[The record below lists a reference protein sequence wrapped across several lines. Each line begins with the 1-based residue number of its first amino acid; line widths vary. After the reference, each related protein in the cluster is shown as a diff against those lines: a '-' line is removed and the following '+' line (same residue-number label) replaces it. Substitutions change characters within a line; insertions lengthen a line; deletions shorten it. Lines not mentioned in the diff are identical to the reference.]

1 MSDIN
6 GNPTEV
12 NISECDNFQKAGYF
26 ELNHSPSKSLWNAI
40 FSIDEELLSDDRGRC
55 YVIVVNDIIKKIG
68 LTDDSA
74 GIKKIAG
81 YCCGNGGTPSKRT
94 TGIHY
99 YIGKELLNG
108 RSVELWCI
116 WAPSTYVTL
125 PGLSSKDNIDGEF
138 SIRSKEL
145 EKNCINNYKQ
155 RTGGGLP
162 EWNMQEA
169 GRTRDWPQLIIDI
182 TQSLPASRDYL
193 VMPENIDEEDD
204 LLKLYHWKHSGY
216 NLFPDQ

>member
-6 GNPTEV
+6 ENPTEV
-12 NISECDNFQKAGYF
+12 NISDCNNFLKVGIF
-26 ELNHSPSKSLWNAI
+26 KLNHSSTKCLWTCD
-40 FSIDEELLSDDRGRC
+40 FCIDEEKLRDDRGRC
-55 YVIVVNDIIKKIG
+55 YAIVVDGIIKKIG

-74 GIKKIAG
+74 GIRKIAG
-81 YCCGNGGTPSKRT
+81 YCSGNGGTPSKRT

-108 RSVELWCI
+108 KVVELWCI
-116 WAPSTYVTL
+116 WAPLALVSV
-125 PGLSSKDNIDGEF
+125 PGLSAEDNKDGEF

-145 EKNCINNYKQ
+145 EKNCIDNYKE
-155 RTGGGLP
+155 RTGGRLP

-182 TQSLPASRDYL
+182 MQSLPESRDYL
-193 VMPENIDEEDD
+193 PMPENIDEADD
-204 LLKLYHWKHSGY
+204 LLKLYHWKFSGY

>member
-1 MSDIN
+1 MQ
-6 GNPTEV
+6 EV
-12 NISECDNFQKAGYF
+12 SIRDCNNFLKVVIF
-26 ELNHSPSKSLWNAI
+26 KLNHSPSNSLWNCD
-40 FSIDEELLSDDRGRC
+40 FCIDEQSLRDDRGRC
-55 YVIVVNDIIKKIG
+55 YAIVVDGIIKKIG
-68 LTDDSA
+68 LTEDRA
-74 GIKKIAG
+74 GIKNIAG

-108 RSVELWCI
+108 KVVELWCI
-116 WAPSTYVTL
+116 WAPSV
-125 PGLSSKDNIDGEF
+125 PVSVAGLSAGDNIIDSEY
-138 SIRSKEL
+138 SISARPL
-145 EKNCINNYKQ
+145 EQNCINNYRQ
-155 RTGGGLP
+155 RTGGRLP

-193 VMPENIDEEDD
+193 PMPENIDEADD